1 MFVLTND
8 VPSQLE
14 NKNNTAS
21 FMTTFINDIFI
32 STQLKVM
39 QNYTF
44 LRFTMCQDIPAS
56 DERKMSA
63 FSFKFL
69 PKVPRKQ
76 HKVQIKKK
84 CHQGG

>member
-1 MFVLTND
+1 MSICKYDSNPMLVLTNE
-8 VPSQLE
+8 VSSQLE
-14 NKNNTAS
+14 NKNNMAS

-32 STQLKVM
+32 STQLKVK

-63 FSFKFL
+63 STRKFL
-69 PKVPRKQ
+69 PKVPRK
-76 HKVQIKKK
+76 
-84 CHQGG
+84 